1 MKTAASI
8 AKKRAAFTLIEL
20 LVGAAILVLLAGFL
34 MVSTSQTTKLMGNT
48 AGKVEQ
54 FREARVAF
62 ERVSTRISQATMNT
76 YWDYDVPNAPTR
88 YERRSELRFISGGVK
103 DLGIDAGGPRK
114 RLGHAIFF
122 NAPLGVTNGEQY
134 RGLENL
140 LNTTGYYLE
149 FNDDLA
155 TRPSFITDDLV
166 PREWRWRLMEYS
178 QPTEGLTIYNFT
190 SGLDAT
196 GKPKSTTYLAKT
208 WFSDALT
215 KSAPP
220 SHAIAENVIAFVLT
234 PRLPKAEERELSPK
248 NADESPLAP
257 DYYFDS
263 TKTNADPRKNPKNQL
278 PPVIQMTMIALDKR
292 SAQTLQQSE
301 PTWGAGQ
308 WDYFGV
314 SKKFTKTADFT
325 KDISLE
331 STAPESLEK
340 QLVSKRLAYRV
351 FTTNIHLRGAKWS
364 REQTDKP

>member
-1 MKTAASI
+1 MKTAAFPC
-8 AKKRAAFTLIEL
+8 KKSAAFTLAEL

-34 MVSTSQTTKLMGNT
+34 MVSTSQTTKLMGST

-54 FREARVAF
+54 FREARNAF
-62 ERVSTRISQATMNT
+62 ERVGTRISQATMNT
-76 YWDYDVPNAPTR
+76 YWDYDDPTAPKR

-103 DLGIDAGGPRK
+103 DLNIDAGGTGK
-114 RLGHAIFF
+114 RLGQAVFF
-122 NAPLGVTNGEQY
+122 NAPLGVTNSDKY

-149 FNDDLA
+149 FNDDHA
-155 TRPSFITDDLV
+155 TRPGFITDAIV

-178 QPTEGLTIYNFT
+178 QPTEGLTLYNFT
-190 SGLDAT
+190 SGLDA
-196 GKPKSTTYLAKT
+196 GRARSTTYVATT
-208 WFSDALT
+208 WFSDSFT
-215 KSAPP
+215 KGAIHS
-220 SHAIAENVIAFVLT
+220 AIAENVIAFILT
-234 PRLPKAEERELSPK
+234 PRLAKAEERELSPI

-257 DYYFDS
+257 NYFFDS

-292 SAQTLQQSE
+292 SAQKLEQSE
-301 PTWGAGQ
+301 ATWGEGQ

-331 STAPESLEK
+331 STAADSLEK
-340 QLVSKRLAYRV
+340 QLVSKRLAYRI
-351 FTTNIHLRGAKWS
+351 FTTNIHLRAAKWS